1 MSTTVIL
8 SNREN
13 VSWIMSDSVW
23 TIWNNQEPLVSDSTR
38 DLIPCTSGRVLLWD
52 VPKGIDCNFS
62 SFEMSQ
68 KFLITISPPL
78 RCPKRYW
85 LQFIIVWLLHR
96 PPQANQ
102 LAEFYLGGT
111 SNIRPENFYNITDM
125 FTDAFVTYP
134 MECFVEYARKTQPV
148 FQYIYSHQV
157 QHFDTNLTRTL
168 WSLPLLGWIWFEPRC
183 WTAQVWCQ
191 PWRRALPHVN
201 LLL

>member
-1 MSTTVIL
+1 MDHVRFKLSGYFKIIRNLWSVIAPGIL
-8 SNREN
+8 FH
-13 VSWIMSDSVW
+13 
-23 TIWNNQEPLVSDSTR
+23 
-38 DLIPCTSGRVLLWD
+38 
-52 VPKGIDCNFS
+52 VPVDES

-68 KFLITISPPL
+68 KVLITISPPL

-85 LQFIIVWLLHR
+85 LQFLIVWLLHR
-96 PPQANQ
+96 PTQANQ

-148 FQYIYSHQV
+148 FQYIFSHQV
-157 QHFDTNLTRTL
+157 GPFQAHNTLTRTL
-168 WSLPLLGWIWFEPRC
+168 WYVSFLGWIWFEPRC